1 MRKKISNGKL
11 TSEEQARSLRILNA
25 LIRQE
30 EGHHPQRQVDPEDFD
45 EPVKHSYTPEFLS
58 GDTYTYG
65 SRPRP
70 NKPMS
75 LYDQRPKPTPPPAPK
90 PEPVK
95 FPTIHMEVNDIPE
108 FAASVFTIS
117 DGVRTYSIDLD
128 ILDPDEEF
136 EDADYLKD
144 QLSGDPDT
152 PMIIGWSMIFNSL
165 PMFRPG
171 AILTLDELNA
181 LRNEVFVDDEY
192 FYFYDYHSIGS
203 NKIFCY
209 EIDKKSQDR
218 FIKFVQELIDKG
230 FFCSFIRA
238 FDHQISVPGCAFS
251 SAMCP
256 DVLNQLYDKYSESI
270 NHAFIKEVKRVAN
283 LVTHDEGLPNPV
295 HFYPHDYEFLDVTD
309 IVYPFGRGSIEEFE
323 LDDEDED
330 DDDATTPE
338 PIEVTNEPDVD
349 DEVRITHG
357 EEETPES
364 TKVESDHEAPGVI
377 SALFPEQTFQVS
389 DESSTPANIEG
400 DTNDELI
407 SSEFDITEEEFY
419 RSKGQKPPKP
429 MKPNP
434 KSNSNDD
441 SNWVFKRR

>member
-1 MRKKISNGKL
+1 M
-11 TSEEQARSLRILNA
+11 LNA
-25 LIRQE
+25 LIRAE
-30 EGHHPQRQVDPEDFD
+30 EGHRPQRQVDPEDFD
-45 EPVKHSYTPEFLS
+45 QPANHSYTPEFLS
-58 GDTYTYG
+58 GDNYTYTPG
-65 SRPRP
+65 GHAHP

-75 LYDQRPKPTPPPAPK
+75 LYDQRPKPTPPRAPK
-90 PEPVK
+90 PEPPKPEPAK

-108 FAASVFTIS
+108 LMASVFNIT

-136 EDADYLKD
+136 EDADYLKA
-144 QLSGDPDT
+144 QLRGDPDT
-152 PMIIGWSMIFNSL
+152 PMIIGWSLIFNSL
-165 PMFRPG
+165 PMFRPS
-171 AILTLDELNA
+171 AILTLDEFNA
-181 LRNEVFVDDEY
+181 LRNEVFADDEY
-192 FYFYDYHSIGS
+192 FYFYDYHTIGS

-251 SAMCP
+251 SAMSP
-256 DVLNQLYDKYSESI
+256 DALNHLYDKYNESI

-283 LVTHDEGLPNPV
+283 LVTHDEELPNAL
-295 HFYPHDYEFLDVTD
+295 HFYPHDYVFPDVTA
-309 IVYPFGRGSIEEFE
+309 IVYPFGRDGSEEFE
-323 LDDEDED
+323 LDDEDDD

-338 PIEVTNEPDVD
+338 PIEVTNEPSVV

-389 DESSTPANIEG
+389 NESSTPANLEG
-400 DTNDELI
+400 NADDELI
-407 SSEFDITEEEFY
+407 SSKFDITEEEFY

-434 KSNSNDD
+434 KQNSNDD